1 MTLLQVLKAVSTVI
15 SLLRQAGVMSTIQSG
30 IVMMLNADT
39 SSETKHATVRNMVV
53 EVLAKLGKEYKDTII
68 DTAIKLVY
76 AVIAKK
82 L

>member
-39 SSETKHATVRNMVV
+39 PNEVKHATVRNMVV
-53 EVLAKLGKEYKDTII
+53 EVLTKLGKEYKDTII

-82 L
+82 I

>member
-30 IVMMLNADT
+30 IIMLLNADMT
-39 SSETKHATVRNMVV
+39 SESKHATVRNLVI
-53 EVLAKLGKEYKDTII
+53 EVLTKLGKEYKDTII

-82 L
+82 F